1 MKNDK
6 KNDGF
11 KISIAIICV
20 LSVITATCCGYI
32 AMGHLNSGNVNVKD
46 AFTFLY
52 DDSTTEPEDTTS
64 GEAVD
69 AITARLMCAGENL
82 IYNTIYNEAKER
94 ATDGGYDFSYLYKD
108 VKEIIGEA
116 DLAMINQ
123 STVISDNIAVSS
135 APNFCS
141 PTAFG
146 DALCDAGFN
155 VINLSGKHIW
165 DKGESGAKDTLA
177 YWNSKSGVFTTGLS
191 ENESDVTTAQIKEVN
206 GIKFAFISF
215 STDINGYGYSSQSS
229 VHLLTTDVSGTSQ
242 IDFYN
247 NIKDI
252 IKDAKE
258 KADVTV
264 VSVNFGSNN
273 AKEPSTQQ
281 QSCINYLVS
290 FGADVIIGSGT
301 DSVQPIEVR
310 DNGSDSKTVIA
321 YSLGS
326 FMSAKAEKESML
338 SSIADIVY
346 SKDAESGEV
355 KLESARL
362 IPTVTMIEPD
372 NKNHH
377 VVAYTDLDIAE
388 AKSHPVSGFNA
399 EFAED
404 YFTDVIPDKYM
415 EKNLMDTEDL
425 LGTLDN
431 YSDSSDTDDYMND

>member
-1 MKNDK
+1 MKSAK
-6 KNDGF
+6 KDNGF
-11 KISIAIICV
+11 KISIVLICV
-20 LSVITATCCGYI
+20 LSVITASCCGYI
-32 AMGHLNSGNVNVKD
+32 AMSHFNSGSGNVKD

-94 ATDGGYDFSYLYKD
+94 ATDGGYDFSYLYKN
-108 VKEIIGEA
+108 VKDIIGEA

-191 ENESDVTTAQIKEVN
+191 ENESDMTTAQIKEVN

-215 STDINGYGYSSQSS
+215 STDINGYGYSSQSN

-264 VSVNFGSNN
+264 VSVNFDSNN

-290 FGADVIIGSGT
+290 FGADVIIGTGT

-310 DNGSDSKTVIA
+310 DNGSSKTVIA

-326 FMSAKAEKESML
+326 FMSAKSEKESML

-346 SKDAESGEV
+346 SKNAESGEV
-355 KLESARL
+355 KLESARF
-362 IPTVTMIEPD
+362 IPTVTMIEPG

-377 VVAYTDLDIAE
+377 VVAYTDLDVAE

-404 YFTDVIPDKYM
+404 YFTEVIPDKYM

-431 YSDSSDTDDYMND
+431 YSDSSDMDDYMND

>member
-20 LSVITATCCGYI
+20 LSVVTAVCCGYL
-32 AMGHLNSGNVNVKD
+32 ATNKLRPGVASSVKD

-52 DDSTTEPEDTTS
+52 DENSTDEEDTTA
-64 GEAVD
+64 GVAVD
-69 AITARLMCAGENL
+69 AITARLMCAGESL
-82 IYNTIYNEAKER
+82 IYNSIYNEAKEKS
-94 ATDGGYDFSYLYKD
+94 TDGGYDFSYLYTD
-108 VKEIIGEA
+108 IKEILDEA

-155 VINLSGKHIW
+155 VVNLSGKHIW
-165 DKGESGAKDTLA
+165 DKGESGAKDTLE
-177 YWNSKSGVFTTGLS
+177 YWKSKSGVFTTGLY
-191 ENESDVTTAQIKEVN
+191 ENESDLTTIQVKEVN

-215 STDINGYGYSSQSS
+215 TCGLNGSGYSSQSS
-229 VHLLTTDVSGTSQ
+229 LHLLNANDSATSQ

-247 NIKDI
+247 QIKEI
-252 IKDAKE
+252 IKSAKE

-264 VSVNFGSNN
+264 ACVNFDSNGE
-273 AKEPSTQQ
+273 KEPTTQQ

-301 DSVQPIEVR
+301 ESVQPMEVR
-310 DNGSDSKTVIA
+310 DNGDGTKTVIA
-321 YSLGS
+321 CSVGSLISGS
-326 FMSAKAEKESML
+326 TAKEGML
-338 SSIADIVY
+338 GSIADIVY
-346 SKDAESGEV
+346 SRDAESGAV
-355 KLESARL
+355 TLESARL
-362 IPTVTMIEPD
+362 IPTVTMIGSD

-377 VVAYTDLDIAE
+377 VIAYTDLDYSE
-388 AKSHPVSGFNA
+388 AQSHPVSGFNS

-404 YFTDVIPDKYM
+404 YFTEVIDDNYM
-415 EKNLMDTEDL
+415 EKNLMDTDDL
-425 LGTLDN
+425 LGTIHSQSDDD
-431 YSDSSDTDDYMND
+431 YSDDYLQ